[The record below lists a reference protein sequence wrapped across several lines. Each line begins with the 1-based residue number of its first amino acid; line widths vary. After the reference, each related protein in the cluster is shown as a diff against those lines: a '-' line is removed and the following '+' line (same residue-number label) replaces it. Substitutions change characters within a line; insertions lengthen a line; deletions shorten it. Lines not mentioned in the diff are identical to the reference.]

1 MMHHVMGIVESR
13 TFVSERAELLAIKKD
28 LLKSSVTS

>member
-1 MMHHVMGIVESR
+1 MMHDVMGIESI
-13 TFVSERAELLAIKKD
+13 TFVSERGELLTIKKD